1 MISQKEN
8 TMSAKTSY
16 ATENKTEADTSGEW
30 VVYQVRGS
38 PGQMKIM
45 KFMKQMIL
53 TTSEDLLISYAHV
66 DSILNK
72 MQELK
77 KSN

>member
-1 MISQKEN
+1 
-8 TMSAKTSY
+8 
-16 ATENKTEADTSGEW
+16 
-30 VVYQVRGS
+30 
-38 PGQMKIM
+38 MKIM